1 MRGGETEPMT
11 AERRVA
17 SGRLAGIMFVVPS
30 LALVAVFFLAPLGLT
45 AWMSFNDWPLFG
57 SSHYIGLQNYRRLA
71 QDPSA
76 RDAFLFTVKYTV
88 LVTVAIF
95 AVASGLTFLVQRNT
109 RGVGLLRTAFFV
121 PVVIGFAASSLL
133 WGWLY
138 NAEVGAIPA
147 FLDWA
152 GITNGPIDVFAGS
165 TSALIAVI
173 VMVTWKTAGFTM
185 VLLLVGFQ
193 SIPQEVLD
201 AADVDG
207 SRRWQTLRY
216 VTLPLMRRTIVLA
229 LILSVTG
236 SFLAFD
242 QFYIMTHG
250 GPGNSTITIVYEI
263 VRSAFVFFQL
273 GYAGALALVL
283 LAVLVVLNAMQV
295 WLLRER
301 SQA

>member
-1 MRGGETEPMT
+1 
-11 AERRVA
+11 
-17 SGRLAGIMFVVPS
+17 MFVAPS
-30 LALVAVFFLAPLGLT
+30 LALVATFFLMPLGLT
-45 AWMSFNDWPLFG
+45 VWMSFNDWPLFG
-57 SSHYIGLQNYRRLA
+57 GAHYIGLGNYRQVA
-71 QDPSA
+71 EDASF
-76 RDAFLFTVKYTV
+76 RDAFLFTTKYTV

-95 AVASGLTFLVQRNT
+95 VVASGLTFLVQRST
-109 RGVGLLRTAFFV
+109 RGVGFIRTAFFV

-133 WGWLY
+133 WGWMY

-147 FLDWA
+147 LLDWA
-152 GITNGPIDVFAGS
+152 GLTHGPIDVLDGG
-165 TSALIAVI
+165 TSALLSVI

-185 VLLLVGFQ
+185 VLLLVGLQ
-193 SIPQEVLD
+193 SIPQELLD

-216 VTLPLMRRTIVLA
+216 VTLPLMRRTIALA

-250 GPGNSTITIVYEI
+250 GPDNSTITIVYQI
-263 VRSAFVFFQL
+263 VRSAFVLFRL
-273 GYAGALALVL
+273 GYAAALAFVLLVL
-283 LAVLVVLNAMQV
+283 LIVLNATQF

-301 SQA
+301 SEA